1 LAHERLCLNAI
12 SNVRSQLLPL
22 VDALASQ
29 LEADGD
35 PGSASWF
42 RQVAASLEAVRE
54 EEDLLLIFL
63 EQLGSTGPM
72 ADAADFGALARLRL
86 DQLLAQAQAVAFA
99 FSAEGDPH

>member
-1 LAHERLCLNAI
+1 MNAI

-22 VDALASQ
+22 VDALVAQ

-35 PGSASWF
+35 FGSASWF
-42 RQVAASLEAVRE
+42 RHVTAALEAARE

-63 EQLGSTGPM
+63 EQLGPTGPM
-72 ADAADFGALARLRL
+72 ADAADFTALARLRL